1 MNAPHCQR
9 ATSGWG
15 LRVRAGLWLLLL
27 GVVFFS
33 SYALTNHLSALRAP
47 LPSIMFDWERG
58 IPLLPW
64 TIVPYWSIDLM
75 YAAGVLL
82 LPQDRRQLSSLVRRL
97 LTVQALCV
105 LGFLAYPLTFSLQR
119 PPLEGVFGT
128 LFDVLMSF
136 DQPYNQAPSLHIA
149 LLVVL
154 WHAYAQRLGS
164 TAWRWLL
171 HGWCVLIGLSV
182 LTTWQH
188 HFIDVPTGA
197 IVGAISLWLWPSRGA
212 GPLQRA
218 RLSHDRTRRRLAAR
232 YAIGAGVIAALAVL
246 LGTSSLGIGTLG
258 TGTLE
263 TGTLGGWVWWL
274 GWPALSL
281 SLVALNYLWLGVA
294 GFQKDNDGRLS
305 LAARLL
311 LAPYLVGAW
320 INSRLWTR
328 RRPHPDEVCDGVF
341 IGRLPLRQ
349 MPAADMA
356 LVDLCAELSAPTQ
369 RRAYTPVA
377 VLDLTVASATELRQ
391 AAEAIEQHRRHGPV
405 LVCCALGVSRSA
417 SAVAAWLLLSGR
429 AASVDDAISIVR
441 GARPICVLRAP
452 HRQALNALVER
463 ADETPLPSVINE
475 NEDKDGAGLRESITR
490 R

>member
-9 ATSGWG
+9 APSGWG

-97 LTVQALCV
+97 LTVQVLCV

-197 IVGAISLWLWPSRGA
+197 LVGAISLWLWPSRGA
-212 GPLQRA
+212 
-218 RLSHDRTRRRLAAR
+218 
-232 YAIGAGVIAALAVL
+232 
-246 LGTSSLGIGTLG
+246 
-258 TGTLE
+258 
-263 TGTLGGWVWWL
+263 
-274 GWPALSL
+274 
-281 SLVALNYLWLGVA
+281 
-294 GFQKDNDGRLS
+294 
-305 LAARLL
+305 
-311 LAPYLVGAW
+311 
-320 INSRLWTR
+320 
-328 RRPHPDEVCDGVF
+328 
-341 IGRLPLRQ
+341 
-349 MPAADMA
+349 
-356 LVDLCAELSAPTQ
+356 
-369 RRAYTPVA
+369 
-377 VLDLTVASATELRQ
+377 
-391 AAEAIEQHRRHGPV
+391 
-405 LVCCALGVSRSA
+405 
-417 SAVAAWLLLSGR
+417 
-429 AASVDDAISIVR
+429 
-441 GARPICVLRAP
+441 
-452 HRQALNALVER
+452 
-463 ADETPLPSVINE
+463 
-475 NEDKDGAGLRESITR
+475 
-490 R
+490 

>member
-9 ATSGWG
+9 APSGWG

-105 LGFLAYPLTFSLQR
+105 LSFLAYPLTFSLQR

-164 TAWRWLL
+164 SACRWLL

-197 IVGAISLWLWPSRGA
+197 LVGAISLWLWPSRGA
-212 GPLQRA
+212 SPLQRA

-232 YAIGAGVIAALAVL
+232 YAIGAGVIAALAGL
-246 LGTSSLGIGTLG
+246 LA
-258 TGTLE
+258 
-263 TGTLGGWVWWL
+263 TGTLGGWSWWL

-328 RRPHPDEVCDGVF
+328 RRPHPAEVCDGVS

-356 LVDLCAELSAPTQ
+356 LVDLCAELSAPAQ
-369 RRAYTPVA
+369 RRAYTPVP

-429 AASVDDAISIVR
+429 TASVDDAISIVR

-463 ADETPLPSVINE
+463 GNETPYETPWPLNE
-475 NEDKDGAGLRESITR
+475 NEDKDGAALQEPITR